1 LCFIGIRLHAQE
13 SLALTEE
20 ARAKTE
26 SRSKFKGRIQL
37 DSTGGPDF
45 DVPSKAL
52 SRGDLPKWNESPLFI
67 SSLGLIRASFQFL
80 NLNSK
85 RKGILMIVRFNP
97 CSEDLQR
104 LQFGPIGPHLRGFAA
119 LVTKQNYCNVT
130 GWLKVR
136 LVAKFSRWL
145 QRHRITLKELNEAG
159 IDRFLHAR
167 WKRLARHVGD
177 RITMDLLLRYLR
189 EVNATPPK
197 PVSDGSDIDLLR
209 LDYQNFLLEER
220 SLFPSTSEVYLKIA
234 RRFLVQRFP
243 SGKIYLKSL
252 EAKDVV
258 DFVLHDT
265 SRRGRRTAQL
275 MATVLR
281 SFFAFLFQK
290 GRIRK
295 NLSAAVPTVPN
306 RRLADIPHYLEAR
319 DIEKVLRSCDRR
331 RSNGK
336 RNYAIFLLLARLG
349 LRAGE
354 VVQLT
359 LDDN

>member
-1 LCFIGIRLHAQE
+1 
-13 SLALTEE
+13 
-20 ARAKTE
+20 
-26 SRSKFKGRIQL
+26 
-37 DSTGGPDF
+37 
-45 DVPSKAL
+45 
-52 SRGDLPKWNESPLFI
+52 
-67 SSLGLIRASFQFL
+67 
-80 NLNSK
+80 
-85 RKGILMIVRFNP
+85 MIVRFNP

-104 LQFGPIGPHLRGFAA
+104 LQVGPIGPHLRGFAA

-145 QRHRITLKELNEAG
+145 QRHRITLKELNEARV
-159 IDRFLHAR
+159 DRFLHAR

-220 SLFPSTSEVYLKIA
+220 SLFPSTCEVYLKIA

-265 SRRGRRTAQL
+265 SRRGRRAAQL

-359 LDDN
+359 LDDIDWRAGELMVRGKGARVDRLPLLKEVVRHSQIIFKRHAPKVHPGMYSFSAMRLSNALLVRVVSVIWCGKLSSVFKSPPAIEGRTCCGIR